1 MRARGEIGRYQ
12 PGLAEWRMNMCRMD
26 GANVQTALSPLMV
39 RSAPL
44 RASRT
49 IEAQLLIRASPFE
62 TPAAQAPQGEGIE
75 FACLWRSVSRIV
87 MAGLVPAIHALTR
100 GTENVDARAF
110 ASPKRLRPRR
120 RDKPGHDDHCAPVED
135 DIVDV
140 SSRASRSGR
149 RRTCRRRR
157 SPARASHSG
166 PSSRSWSRSCGR
178 SRDRGCGRSTSRRRA
193 SC

>member
-1 MRARGEIGRYQ
+1 MRTRGEIGRYQ
-12 PGLAEWRMNMCRMD
+12 LGLAEWWMNMCRM
-26 GANVQTALSPLMV
+26 GAANVQTALSPLMV

-49 IEAQLLIRASPFE
+49 IEAQLSIRALPFE
-62 TPAAQAPQGEGIE
+62 TPTAQAPQGEGIE
-75 FACLWRSVSRIV
+75 FVRLWRSVSRIV

-100 GTENVDARAF
+100 GPENVDARAF

-120 RDKPGHDDHCAPVED
+120 RDKPGHDDHYTSG
-135 DIVDV
+135 V